1 VINKRVVITLI
12 LSVSLIFTATVHA
25 QTGVSLETEIQN
37 IERSINRRGAPPHE
51 RHTGLVRLATLRQLS
66 GDTEGAARNWLEAAR
81 AIPGEV
87 DDNALLNCAY
97 CLAAMGEWDRARTAL
112 EPLLSKSARARF
124 LNTSIAAIA
133 TNNISALAV
142 LADNP
147 EYSSMKSEIYFF
159 LFLLSTGQAAERWR
173 QRLTV
178 EFPHSPEAR
187 LAAGGG
193 LEAGQ
198 TIALRQ
204 SPFWLFMGGLDSLP
218 LLPGEQTGRPSPV
231 AQTPPPAR
239 STPAPAPQPAPT
251 PAPSTPPL
259 VPQPVPVNESYIR
272 LQTGIYSQ
280 QANAQTQANR
290 LRQAGFTPT
299 IEERTIGEN
308 QMWAVT
314 VPVGADQNRTLRE
327 LQSKGFE
334 AFPLR

>member
-1 VINKRVVITLI
+1 VVNKRTVLI
-12 LSVSLIFTATVHA
+12 SILCASLIFAASVQA

-37 IERSINRRGAPPHE
+37 IERSVNRRGAPPQE
-51 RHTGLVRLATLRQLS
+51 RHAGLVRLAVLRQLS
-66 GDTEGAARNWLEAAR
+66 GDIDGAARNWLEAAR
-81 AIPGEV
+81 AIPGET
-87 DDNALLNCAY
+87 DDNALLICAY

-112 EPLLSKSARARF
+112 EPLLSKLARARF
-124 LNTSIAAIA
+124 LNTSITAITTKNVSTLAA
-133 TNNISALAV
+133 

-147 EYSSMKSEIYFF
+147 EYSSMKSEIYF
-159 LFLLSTGQAAERWR
+159 LLWRLSTGQAAERWR
-173 QRLTV
+173 QRLTA

-187 LAAGGG
+187 LAAGGV

-218 LLPGEQTGRPSPV
+218 LLPSEQEGRPAPA
-231 AQTPPPAR
+231 AQAP
-239 STPAPAPQPAPT
+239 PAPQPVPT
-251 PAPSTPPL
+251 PTP
-259 VPQPVPVNESYIR
+259 VPQPAPVNESFVR

-280 QANAQTQANR
+280 QANAQAQANR
-290 LRQAGFTPT
+290 LRQAGFVPT
-299 IEERTIGEN
+299 IEERTIGES